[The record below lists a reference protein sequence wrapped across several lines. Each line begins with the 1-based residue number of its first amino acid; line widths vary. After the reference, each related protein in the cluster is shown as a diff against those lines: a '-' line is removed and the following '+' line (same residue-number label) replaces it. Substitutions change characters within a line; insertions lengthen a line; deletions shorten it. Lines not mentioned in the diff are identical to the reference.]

1 MRRPVLN
8 DVDYKRVK
16 RYSKPVETMTL
27 FQLFIDIV
35 SSWLPIRREIVYV
48 VEKEKESTKEKEKEK
63 DYVKTRRL
71 K

>member
-1 MRRPVLN
+1 MYMRRPILN
-8 DVDYKRVK
+8 DVEYKRVK

-27 FQLFIDIV
+27 FQLLMDIV

-48 VEKEKESTKEKEKEK
+48 VEKEKEKEKEKEH
-63 DYVKTRRL
+63 DYVKSRRL

>member
-1 MRRPVLN
+1 MYMRRPILN
-8 DVDYKRVK
+8 DVEYKRVK

-27 FQLFIDIV
+27 FQLLMDIV

-48 VEKEKESTKEKEKEK
+48 VEKEKEKEH
-63 DYVKTRRL
+63 DYVKSRRL